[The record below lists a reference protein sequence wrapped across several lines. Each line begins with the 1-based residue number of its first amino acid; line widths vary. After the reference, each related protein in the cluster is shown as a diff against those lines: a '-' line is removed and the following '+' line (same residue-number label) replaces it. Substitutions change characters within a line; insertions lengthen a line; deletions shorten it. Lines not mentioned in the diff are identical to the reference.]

1 MQKTVFLVSLLGG
14 GALAGTN
21 YFGLFDQLSETLLV
35 QLSGLWFL
43 PFVFGFYG
51 LLARSVVKSPNT
63 GAAANETTA
72 PIFAI
77 IVKGIARVLPPAISI
92 VVLLLFCLVGLPLF
106 FVKSRKPFV
115 IATIGV
121 ALWAPVLVLFLVFIF
136 PEL

>member
-14 GALAGTN
+14 LVLAGII
-21 YFGLFDQLSETLLV
+21 YFVLFDQLSETMLV

-63 GAAANETTA
+63 SAAATETTA

-92 VVLLLFCLVGLPLF
+92 GVLLLFCL
-106 FVKSRKPFV
+106 
-115 IATIGV
+115 
-121 ALWAPVLVLFLVFIF
+121 
-136 PEL
+136 